1 MTLERYLQDLAQG
14 DGTPSHAELVQLS
27 GLNQLEFGLFRD
39 LWSEIPVERRRALMD
54 RMVSVAEDN
63 VELDY
68 YTIFKH
74 CLVDDDPNVRARA
87 VSGLWECDDRN
98 LVTPLINLL
107 KDDPDE
113 QVRASAAMVLGKF
126 GALAQ
131 QEKLLIR
138 DGERI
143 KDVLL
148 HVLDLQEESTEVR
161 RRALEAAACFD
172 TKRISELI
180 RWAYSSEEP
189 KLRVSALYAMGRT
202 GDSVWLSTLIKETE
216 SSDPA
221 MRYEAATACAEMGEE
236 DAVPYLVPLIQDDDT
251 QVQVAA
257 IQALGA
263 IGGPLAKRAILRCL
277 KSDDDALEEAAEAA
291 LEQME
296 MEEDPAGFKFQA

>member
-1 MTLERYLQDLAQG
+1 MERYLQDLSQSE
-14 DGTPSHAELVQLS
+14 GTPSHAELVQLS
-27 GLNQLEFGLFRD
+27 GLNQMELVLFQD
-39 LWSEIPVERRRALMD
+39 LWTEIPVERRRTLMD

-98 LVTPLINLL
+98 LVTPLINMLN
-107 KDDPDE
+107 DDPDE

-126 GALAQ
+126 ASLAQ
-131 QEKLLIR
+131 EGKLLLR

-148 HVLDLQEESTEVR
+148 AVLEGQDESTEVR
-161 RRALEAAACFD
+161 RRALEAAACFN

-180 RWAYSSEEP
+180 QWAYNSEDP
-189 KLRVSALYAMGRT
+189 KLPVSALYSMGRT
-202 GDSVWLSTLIKETE
+202 GNPAWLSTLIKETE

-221 MRYEAATACAEMGEE
+221 MRYEAALACGEMGEE

-263 IGGPLAKRAILRCL
+263 IGGPLAKRAVLKCL
-277 KSDDDALEEAAEAA
+277 KSEDDALKDTAEVA

-296 MEEDPAGFKFQA
+296 IEEDPAGFKFQA